1 MDSNAGRRRLI
12 LASQQEDNDVRQI
25 PEEGF
30 LRIGD
35 IIGDKRR
42 GSAGVMPVSRT
53 EWYAGIKAGR
63 YPAPIKLGSRLSVW
77 KVQDIRALI
86 AHIGSRGNVG

>member
-1 MDSNAGRRRLI
+1 
-12 LASQQEDNDVRQI
+12 
-25 PEEGF
+25 
-30 LRIGD
+30 
-35 IIGDKRR
+35 
-42 GSAGVMPVSRT
+42 MPVSRT

-63 YPAPIKLGSRLSVW
+63 YPQPIKLGSRLAVW